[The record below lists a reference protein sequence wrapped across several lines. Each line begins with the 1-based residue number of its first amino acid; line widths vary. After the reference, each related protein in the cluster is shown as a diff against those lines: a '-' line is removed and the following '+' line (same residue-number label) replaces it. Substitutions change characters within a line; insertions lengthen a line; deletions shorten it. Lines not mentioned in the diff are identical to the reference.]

1 MGRGSRRNYTE
12 WLGTSRS
19 LPTKCTEWRWPDIA
33 CCILNQFLNPRNGEF
48 HPIPTPL
55 DIGTLNSPGTRLPL
69 SGCAVQPFG
78 DFWMT
83 HASRVQIVASE
94 VGSPCLKQAGY
105 TELPHSGPPKPWKSS
120 VEFLNL
126 FGQSGGR
133 GCTLLQISETLSF
146 SFELRYSSPGV
157 FPFPEGKQIVLGQ
170 AR

>member
-19 LPTKCTEWRWPDIA
+19 LPTKCTVWRWPDIA

-55 DIGTLNSPGTRLPL
+55 NIGTSNSPRTRLPL
-69 SGCAVQPFG
+69 SDGAVQPFG

-94 VGSPCLKQAGY
+94 VGPPCLKQAGY
-105 TELPHSGPPKPWKSS
+105 TELPHSGPLKPWKSS

-126 FGQSGGR
+126 FSQSGSLSGIF
-133 GCTLLQISETLSF
+133 LQRSDSLS
-146 SFELRYSSPGV
+146 L
-157 FPFPEGKQIVLGQ
+157 
-170 AR
+170 